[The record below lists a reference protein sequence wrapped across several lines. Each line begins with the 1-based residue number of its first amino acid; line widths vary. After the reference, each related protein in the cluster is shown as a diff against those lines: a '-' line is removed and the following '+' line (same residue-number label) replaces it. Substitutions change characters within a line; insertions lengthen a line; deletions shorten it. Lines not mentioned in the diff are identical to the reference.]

1 MQNDQSGLVQ
11 RLDRVGRYFENSL
24 LCLLLGLMI
33 SLGTMQIVQRNVFS
47 TSFQWTD
54 ELLRLLVLWLCLVGA
69 VAASRDDKHITIDI
83 LSRFL
88 SEKKSLALRLLLD
101 LFTAVVCG
109 LLAWHG
115 GRFVQM
121 EREFS
126 SVVLNGLPAWIF
138 EAIIPVAF
146 GLIAYRYA
154 IFFFQHLHRL
164 RNMRGAS

>member
-1 MQNDQSGLVQ
+1 MPGSDSTFLA
-11 RLDRVGRYFENSL
+11 RLDRFGRYCENSL
-24 LCLLLGLMI
+24 LFVLLGAMI
-33 SLGTMQIVQRNVFS
+33 AIGTMQIVQRNFLDS
-47 TSFQWTD
+47 SFPWSD
-54 ELLRLLVLWLCLVGA
+54 ELLRLLVLWLGLVGA

-88 SEKKSLALRLLLD
+88 SEKNNFRLRLLLD
-101 LFTAVVCG
+101 FFTAFICG

-121 EREFS
+121 EREFA

-146 GLIAYRYA
+146 GLIAYRYGL
-154 IFFFQHLHRL
+154 FFVRNIVHLI
-164 RNMRGAS
+164 NMRGES